1 MSTFKIIP
9 ADDRTILDFLSK
21 MEMTPQR
28 TISLV
33 PVGPDRDWVMTIIR
47 HKVKR
52 AFYLKDSG
60 MRKYL
65 VTICSVR
72 EYKAKEGDL
81 KPSDPIE
88 VNMDRMK
95 EETEIEVSLRSNAIL
110 GPPTSQFATLNS
122 WDIDRLV
129 LTYSMA
135 SKQCW

>member
-9 ADDRTILDFLSK
+9 ADDQIIHDFLSK

-33 PVGPDRDWVMTIIR
+33 PVGDWVVTIIR

-95 EETEIEVSLRSNAIL
+95 EETEIEVS
-110 GPPTSQFATLNS
+110 
-122 WDIDRLV
+122 
-129 LTYSMA
+129 
-135 SKQCW
+135 